1 MGDFYSRAAKK
12 IWSFLLDLQILLIL
26 AENFYPLISIMT
38 TEKTQ
43 KKRVVVSYKNLT
55 PELQEEVKKKYPYGY
70 TDQMLRID
78 KGPGDFFYAIVL
90 ETDDTNYLIKV
101 DVKVDDSL
109 EEEEDKEYYNDEIKG
124 ADDLADTPDDDEDN

>member
-1 MGDFYSRAAKK
+1 
-12 IWSFLLDLQILLIL
+12 
-26 AENFYPLISIMT
+26 MT

>member
-1 MGDFYSRAAKK
+1 
-12 IWSFLLDLQILLIL
+12 
-26 AENFYPLISIMT
+26 MT

-43 KKRVVVSYKNLT
+43 KKRVVVNYKNLT

-124 ADDLADTPDDDEDN
+124 ADDLADTPDDEEDN